1 VPAEHAAVWSSLQD
15 AVVAGHL
22 KPATYQRLMV
32 AILAKN
38 CLYLAA
44 FALVRAAAAAAVPCS
59 SSSCAAQQHVNV
71 RTKGQLT
78 QTAAS
83 TM

>member
-1 VPAEHAAVWSSLQD
+1 MQD

-22 KPATYQRLMV
+22 KSATYQRLMV

-44 FALVRAAAAAAVPCS
+44 FALVRAAAAPAAVPAVCY
-59 SSSCAAQQHVNV
+59 
-71 RTKGQLT
+71 
-78 QTAAS
+78 
-83 TM
+83 